1 MLGHPTQEPPF
12 KTIYKQ
18 IDFYL
23 VDVIT
28 RCTVNDFVENNC
40 KETTV
45 SKAIQ
50 LWLSIFGAADTFLMD
65 NGGESANDEMWGLG
79 NKYGINIKQTAAYSP
94 WANALNERNHATI
107 DIMIKKY
114 LTIFLMLMK
123 IQLFSMLHLLGIVTF
138 MFLDSH
144 LLS

>member
-1 MLGHPTQEPPF
+1 
-12 KTIYKQ
+12 
-18 IDFYL
+18 
-23 VDVIT
+23 
-28 RCTVNDFVENNC
+28 
-40 KETTV
+40 
-45 SKAIQ
+45 
-50 LWLSIFGAADTFLMD
+50 MD

-79 NKYGINIKQTAAYSP
+79 NKYGINIKQTAPCSP

-107 DIMIKKY
+107 DIMMKKY